1 MKSRSKLLK
10 VGEVSEWLNVSRS
23 TIYKWVHEGEFPEPV
38 VLGQDDGKRSASRW
52 KADLEAYRNDT
63 QRRDYLW
70 SAGLRKNLHVD
81 GGDRG
86 SYAPRHTA

>member
-52 KADLEAYRNDT
+52 KEDEVIDWLDSRP
-63 QRRDYLW
+63 
-70 SAGLRKNLHVD
+70 
-81 GGDRG
+81 RG
-86 SYAPRHTA
+86 VQE

>member
-52 KADLEAYRNDT
+52 KEDEVVNWLESRP
-63 QRRDYLW
+63 
-70 SAGLRKNLHVD
+70 
-81 GGDRG
+81 RG
-86 SYAPRHTA
+86 VQE

>member
-23 TIYKWVHEGEFPEPV
+23 TIYNWVNEGEFPEPV

-52 KADLEAYRNDT
+52 KEDEVVDWLESRP
-63 QRRDYLW
+63 
-70 SAGLRKNLHVD
+70 
-81 GGDRG
+81 RG
-86 SYAPRHTA
+86 VQE

>member
-23 TIYKWVHEGEFPEPV
+23 TIYKWVNEGEFPEPV

-52 KADLEAYRNDT
+52 KEDEVVDWLESRP
-63 QRRDYLW
+63 
-70 SAGLRKNLHVD
+70 
-81 GGDRG
+81 RG
-86 SYAPRHTA
+86 VQE

>member
-52 KADLEAYRNDT
+52 KEDEVVDWLESRP
-63 QRRDYLW
+63 
-70 SAGLRKNLHVD
+70 
-81 GGDRG
+81 RG
-86 SYAPRHTA
+86 VQE

>member
-52 KADLEAYRNDT
+52 KEDEV
-63 QRRDYLW
+63 
-70 SAGLRKNLHVD
+70 VD
-81 GGDRG
+81 WVESRPRG
-86 SYAPRHTA
+86 VQE

>member
-52 KADLEAYRNDT
+52 KEDEVVDWLESRP
-63 QRRDYLW
+63 R
-70 SAGLRKNLHVD
+70 
-81 GGDRG
+81 GGQE
-86 SYAPRHTA
+86 

>member
-23 TIYKWVHEGEFPEPV
+23 PIYKWVHEGEFPEPV

-52 KADLEAYRNDT
+52 KEDEVVDWLESRP
-63 QRRDYLW
+63 
-70 SAGLRKNLHVD
+70 
-81 GGDRG
+81 RG
-86 SYAPRHTA
+86 VQE

>member
-52 KADLEAYRNDT
+52 KEDEVVDWLESRP
-63 QRRDYLW
+63 RD
-70 SAGLRKNLHVD
+70 VQE
-81 GGDRG
+81 
-86 SYAPRHTA
+86 

>member
-1 MKSRSKLLK
+1 MTSRSKLLK

-52 KADLEAYRNDT
+52 KEDEVIDWLDSRP
-63 QRRDYLW
+63 
-70 SAGLRKNLHVD
+70 
-81 GGDRG
+81 RG
-86 SYAPRHTA
+86 VQE

>member
-1 MKSRSKLLK
+1 MTSRSKLLK

-52 KADLEAYRNDT
+52 KEDEVVDWLESRP
-63 QRRDYLW
+63 
-70 SAGLRKNLHVD
+70 
-81 GGDRG
+81 RG
-86 SYAPRHTA
+86 VQE

>member
-23 TIYKWVHEGEFPEPV
+23 TIYKWVNEGEFPEPV

-52 KADLEAYRNDT
+52 KEDEVIDWLDSRP
-63 QRRDYLW
+63 
-70 SAGLRKNLHVD
+70 
-81 GGDRG
+81 RG
-86 SYAPRHTA
+86 VQE

>member
-1 MKSRSKLLK
+1 MTSRSKLLK

-52 KADLEAYRNDT
+52 KEDEVVDWLESRA
-63 QRRDYLW
+63 RR
-70 SAGLRKNLHVD
+70 VQE
-81 GGDRG
+81 
-86 SYAPRHTA
+86 